1 MYKVIVWEK
10 YSAEGGFMSQLFT
23 FLENFD
29 IHNQIKIY
37 DEEGDLIFEGEM
49 GDVPQK
55 ITNMMSVI
63 RGTALRRSNYL
74 EMKVKKC

>member
-1 MYKVIVWEK
+1 
-10 YSAEGGFMSQLFT
+10 MSKLFT

-37 DEEGDLIFEGEM
+37 DENDELLFEGEM

-63 RGTALRRSNYL
+63 RGTAIWKGTYL
-74 EMKVKKC
+74 SFKVKKS

>member
-1 MYKVIVWEK
+1 
-10 YSAEGGFMSQLFT
+10 MSQLFT
-23 FLENFD
+23 ILENFD

>member
-1 MYKVIVWEK
+1 
-10 YSAEGGFMSQLFT
+10 MSQLFT